1 MHRMKNLNI
10 NYKSITA
17 EADFPTA
24 NKIKS
29 EFSNSQSQERGILH
43 HPIRREGGGFQQRI
57 TGQEEFPTAN
67 HNTGGFYTI
76 QSQHSVI
83 LHQPITSQGDFTTAN
98 HRTGGFYIT
107 GGF

>member
-1 MHRMKNLNI
+1 MKNLNI

-43 HPIRREGGGFQQRI
+43 KPI
-57 TGQEEFPTAN
+57 TGQGDLKTVN
-67 HNTGGFYTI
+67 HGKGGF
-76 QSQHSVI
+76 
-83 LHQPITSQGDFTTAN
+83 
-98 HRTGGFYIT
+98 
-107 GGF
+107 